1 MNEQDSHHGSMLG
14 EYRRALVFVQP
25 YWRRLVL
32 VLIISLFSTVL
43 GLVQPYIAKLLIDE
57 ALLRRD
63 LRALAWVAFL
73 MVVVTVLGFVF
84 SILASYRYVAVSA
97 DVLFDMRL
105 ALYEH
110 LQKLSP
116 RFYARTKLGE
126 IVSRI
131 NNDVAEAQR
140 VAADTLLALV
150 SNLIFLAG
158 SVAIMLLLNWQ
169 LFALSVALVPLS
181 VFALRRYQRRLTG
194 QVKQTRERSAEIG
207 SFLIETLMG
216 MRLVVA
222 SNAEAS
228 EIERFRRRNRSF
240 IESLL
245 AMQLTSYLAGA
256 APGAILTLSTAA
268 VFLYGGSLVI
278 EGAMSVGALVAFM
291 AYHLRLLAPV
301 QSLMGL
307 YTNLV
312 TARVSLGRIF
322 ELLDA
327 KIEVVERPD
336 AAALDRPRGEI
347 SFENVTLRHDRE
359 NTVLDDVSFQIPA
372 GGVCAIVGPSGVGKS
387 TIADLI
393 LRFYDPQSGA
403 VKLDGRDLRDLRLGD
418 LRSAVA
424 LVDQSPFLFN
434 ASAAENIAY
443 ARPESTREE
452 IVAAA
457 RAAAIHE
464 FIESLPDGY
473 DTQVG
478 ERGLT
483 LSAGERQR
491 IAIARAL
498 LRQPSVIVLD
508 EPSAA
513 LDPAT
518 ERSLA
523 TALRALLAGCT
534 AIIITH
540 RYSLVEIA
548 DQVILLENGKAK
560 RIAKESLTQEGAFA
574 AALGDGAA

>member
-1 MNEQDSHHGSMLG
+1 MLG
-14 EYRRALVFVQP
+14 EYRRALVFVLP
-25 YWRRLVL
+25 YWRRLVF
-32 VLIISLFSTVL
+32 VLIISLFSTLL

-57 ALLRRD
+57 ALLQRN
-63 LRALAWVAFL
+63 LRALVVVALL
-73 MVVVTVLGFVF
+73 MIVVTVFGFVF
-84 SILASYRYVAVSA
+84 SILASYRYVSVSA

-116 RFYARTKLGE
+116 RFYARAKLGE

-158 SVAIMLLLNWQ
+158 SAAVMLWLNWR

-181 VFALRRYQRRLTG
+181 VYALRRYQRRLTG
-194 QVKQTRERSAEIG
+194 QVKQVRERSAEIG

-216 MRLVVA
+216 MRLVVT
-222 SNAEAS
+222 SNAES
-228 EIERFRRRNRSF
+228 NEVERFRRRNRGF

-245 AMQLTSYLAGA
+245 AMQLTSYMAGA
-256 APGAILTLSTAA
+256 MPGTILTLSTAA
-268 VFLYGGSLVI
+268 VFLYGGNLVI
-278 EGAMSVGALVAFM
+278 EGVMSVGALVAFM

-307 YTNLV
+307 YTNLI

-327 KIEVVERPD
+327 KVEVEERAD
-336 AAALDRPRGEI
+336 AAALTAPRGEI
-347 SFENVTLRHDRE
+347 TFEHVTLRHDRE
-359 NTVLDDVSFQIPA
+359 NTVLDDVSFSIPA
-372 GGVCAIVGPSGVGKS
+372 GRVCAIVGPSGVGKS
-387 TIADLI
+387 TVADLI
-393 LRFYDPQSGA
+393 LRFYDPQTGT
-403 VKLDGRDLRDLRLGD
+403 VKLDGRDLRDLRLSD
-418 LRSAVA
+418 LRRAVA

-434 ASAAENIAY
+434 ASVAENIAY
-443 ARPESTREE
+443 ARPESICKGREE

-457 RAAAIHE
+457 RAASIHE
-464 FIESLPDGY
+464 FIEGLPEGY

-478 ERGLT
+478 ERGLMF
-483 LSAGERQR
+483 SAGERQR

-508 EPSAA
+508 EPTAA
-513 LDPAT
+513 LDPGA
-518 ERSLA
+518 ERNLA
-523 TALRALLAGCT
+523 AALRGLLAGRT

-540 RYSLVEIA
+540 RYSLLEIA
-548 DQVILLENGKAK
+548 DQVILLENGKA
-560 RIAKESLTQEGAFA
+560 RRVTKESLMREDALA
-574 AALGDGAA
+574 ASFGEFGSGGAA